1 MEISRAP
8 RSFPLQAPAAPAS
21 AARAGEK
28 FEAMLIA
35 KLLATTRT
43 PGPGLA
49 GDTPLAAGSAQR
61 HEQIDRLRAE
71 TLAAAAPL
79 GLAKLIEGSK

>member
-1 MEISRAP
+1 MEISRTP
-8 RSFPLQAPAAPAS
+8 RSFPLQAPAPKAS
-21 AARAGEK
+21 AAKAGEK

-35 KLLATTRT
+35 RLLATTRT
-43 PGPGLA
+43 TGPGLA
-49 GDTPLAAGSAQR
+49 GDTPLAAGAAQR

-79 GLAKLIEGSK
+79 GIGKLIENSK